1 MANSAVQARVTILD
15 TTTRSQDQDD
25 HMVTL
30 QPCDGHSC
38 AEPQHAP
45 IGHSHKITRPR
56 RSHGQDI
63 ATDGHSHT
71 DKHNPLSYQNTT
83 TPHRYHND
91 SIPLFHSHSLH
102 SPQSLLIPQS
112 LLAQS
117 TVTPY
122 SQSLL
127 AQSPSPTI
135 RVSSTQ
141 DTIISQ
147 YHHAAL

>member
-1 MANSAVQARVTILD
+1 MSKCYD
-15 TTTRSQDQDD
+15 F
-25 HMVTL
+25 
-30 QPCDGHSC
+30 GHSHKITRPRRSHGQDI
-38 AEPQHAP
+38 ATD
-45 IGHSHKITRPR
+45 GHSHKITRPR

-102 SPQSLLIPQS
+102 SPQP

-122 SQSLL
+122 SSVTPSTVAQPNYTRQLNPGHYYFTISPCRSL
-127 AQSPSPTI
+127 
-135 RVSSTQ
+135 V
-141 DTIISQ
+141 
-147 YHHAAL
+147 YK